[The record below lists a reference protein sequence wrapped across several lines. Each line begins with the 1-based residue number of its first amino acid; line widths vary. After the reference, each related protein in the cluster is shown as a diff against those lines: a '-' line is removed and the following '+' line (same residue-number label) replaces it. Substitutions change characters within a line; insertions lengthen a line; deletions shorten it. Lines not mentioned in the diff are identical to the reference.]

1 MKGVLMTISSLPI
14 DTSPTVDSAVIG
26 MAVLSKSLDTVKEAG
41 QNMIK
46 MMEQSVNPNLG
57 NSIDLRV

>member
-1 MKGVLMTISSLPI
+1 MTISSLPI
-14 DTSPTVDSAVIG
+14 ATNPTVASPAIG
-26 MAVLSKSLDTVKEAG
+26 MAVLAKSLDTVEKTG

-57 NSIDLRV
+57 KNLDVRL

>member
-1 MKGVLMTISSLPI
+1 MQIAALPVSVTQCQQASSP
-14 DTSPTVDSAVIG
+14 VIG
-26 MAVLSKSLDTVKEAG
+26 MAVLSKSLESAQVSG

-57 NSIDLRV
+57 ANIDLKI

>member
-1 MKGVLMTISSLPI
+1 MTIGSLPVS
-14 DTSPTVDSAVIG
+14 TTQYQQASSPEIG
-26 MAVLSKSLDTVKEAG
+26 MAVLSKTLDSAKASG

-57 NSIDLRV
+57 TNFDKMV

>member
-1 MKGVLMTISSLPI
+1 MIISSFPI
-14 DTSPTVDSAVIG
+14 IPNPTIDNAAIG
-26 MAVLSKSLDTVKEAG
+26 MAVLSKSLDTIDVTG

-57 NSIDLRV
+57 ANIDTRV

>member
-1 MKGVLMTISSLPI
+1 MIIASVPVSTTQYQQASSQ
-14 DTSPTVDSAVIG
+14 VIG
-26 MAVLSKSLDTVKEAG
+26 IAVLAKSLDTVKQSG

-57 NSIDLRV
+57 KNIDLKV

>member
-1 MKGVLMTISSLPI
+1 MTITSLPI
-14 DTSPTVDSAVIG
+14 DTSPTIDSAAIG

>member
-1 MKGVLMTISSLPI
+1 MVIASLPVS
-14 DTSPTVDSAVIG
+14 TTQYQQASSPVIG
-26 MAVLSKSLDTVKEAG
+26 MAVLSKSLEGAAKSG

-57 NSIDLRV
+57 KNIDMKI

>member
-1 MKGVLMTISSLPI
+1 MQIAALPVSTTDYQQASSP
-14 DTSPTVDSAVIG
+14 AIG
-26 MAVLSKSLDTVKEAG
+26 MAVLSKALDSAMVSG

-57 NSIDLRV
+57 NNIDVRI